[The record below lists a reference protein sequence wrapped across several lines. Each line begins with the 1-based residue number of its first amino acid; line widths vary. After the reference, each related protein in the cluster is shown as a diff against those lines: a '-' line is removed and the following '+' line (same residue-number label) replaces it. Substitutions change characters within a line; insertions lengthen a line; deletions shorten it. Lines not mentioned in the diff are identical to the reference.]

1 MPTEEGKN
9 ILCDGSTEEDLIT
22 ETYENMLEEEQFEK
36 MTSRVILAPRN
47 KEVDR
52 LNELIMDKYNIF
64 YNESIICRLPGDY
77 TEYIGEN
84 KLQALND
91 GQRNPDEDLY
101 PPELLSTLDPS
112 DLPPHVL
119 KLKVNTIVML
129 LRNIATSKGL
139 CNGTRLLVVDL
150 EPNLI
155 RAKILTGIC

>member
-1 MPTEEGKN
+1 M
-9 ILCDGSTEEDLIT
+9 
-22 ETYENMLEEEQFEK
+22 
-36 MTSRVILAPRN
+36 
-47 KEVDR
+47 
-52 LNELIMDKYNIF
+52 
-64 YNESIICRLPGDY
+64 PGDY
-77 TEYIGEN
+77 TEYISEN
-84 KLQALND
+84 KLQALNY

-101 PPELLSTLDPS
+101 PPELLSALDPS

-155 RAKILTGIC
+155 CAKILTGIC